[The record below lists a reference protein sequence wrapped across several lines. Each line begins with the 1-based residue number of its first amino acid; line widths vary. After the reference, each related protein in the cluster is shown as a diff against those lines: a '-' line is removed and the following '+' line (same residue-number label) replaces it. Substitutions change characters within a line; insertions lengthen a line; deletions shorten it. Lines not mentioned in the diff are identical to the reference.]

1 LLALPIWLG
10 GVIGLSGLLFLCC
23 CFWAVSKLN
32 VKESDM
38 DDENKRAV
46 IANDNDIKRQVPG
59 ITTQKEKMEQPSE
72 LKNQEL
78 FYRSINR

>member
-1 LLALPIWLG
+1 
-10 GVIGLSGLLFLCC
+10 
-23 CFWAVSKLN
+23 
-32 VKESDM
+32 M